1 MDRVDD
7 DGNINDDDG
16 PYSGSTI
23 TPPTPSKHTMATTL
37 FDDLNCVVSIEP
49 IHVLEKEDDEGGDD
63 GCSDSIVESGQ
74 KRHRRTT
81 TMMMVTMMIRRIMI
95 SSKEVN
101 TYNNKA
107 IRHSSRE
114 VSINLHIMGISHI
127 VIV

>member
-1 MDRVDD
+1 MYLRKKTMKGGTTVVV
-7 DGNINDDDG
+7 IQL
-16 PYSGSTI
+16 
-23 TPPTPSKHTMATTL
+23 SKVARNATA
-37 FDDLNCVVSIEP
+37 E
-49 IHVLEKEDDEGGDD
+49 
-63 GCSDSIVESGQ
+63 
-74 KRHRRTT
+74 TT